1 MNAKCGEPRRARA
14 ATGEIQGA
22 AGNEWSGSTSKG
34 ERASDAAEAS
44 VVLQILGLQASLD
57 GPVERQEQIL
67 EPIGLTQQQGG
78 PLVGGEA
85 AGETDGEHARVEDFV
100 GDGDVALTEAAPQQ

>member
-1 MNAKCGEPRRARA
+1 MNAKCGDPRRARA
-14 ATGEIQGA
+14 ATGEIQRA

-57 GPVERQEQIL
+57 GPVEWSQHPGSENGDTAQNDLASADEMAEAIL
-67 EPIGLTQQQGG
+67 SDSYG
-78 PLVGGEA
+78 VA
-85 AGETDGEHARVEDFV
+85 VDGTR
-100 GDGDVALTEAAPQQ
+100 G

>member
-14 ATGEIQGA
+14 ATGEIQRA

-57 GPVERQEQIL
+57 GPVERSKHS
-67 EPIGLTQQQGG
+67 
-78 PLVGGEA
+78 GGENRGA
-85 AGETDGEHARVEDFV
+85 AEGDLASAEEVTETSLSHSDSVAVDGTR
-100 GDGDVALTEAAPQQ
+100 G

>member
-14 ATGEIQGA
+14 ATGEIQRA
-22 AGNEWSGSTSKG
+22 AGNEWSWSTSKA

-57 GPVERQEQIL
+57 GSVERSKHS
-67 EPIGLTQQQGG
+67 GG
-78 PLVGGEA
+78 ENRRAAEGDLASTEEVAATTLSDSCRVAVGGY
-85 AGETDGEHARVEDFV
+85 RS
-100 GDGDVALTEAAPQQ
+100 

>member
-57 GPVERQEQIL
+57 GPVERSKHS
-67 EPIGLTQQQGG
+67 GG
-78 PLVGGEA
+78 ENRGVAEGDLASAEEVAATTLSDSYRVAVGGY
-85 AGETDGEHARVEDFV
+85 RS
-100 GDGDVALTEAAPQQ
+100 